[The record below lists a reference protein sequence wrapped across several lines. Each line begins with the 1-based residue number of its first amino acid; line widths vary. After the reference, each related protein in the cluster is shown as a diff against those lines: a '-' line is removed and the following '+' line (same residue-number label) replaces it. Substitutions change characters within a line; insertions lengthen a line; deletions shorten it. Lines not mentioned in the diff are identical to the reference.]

1 MLLNK
6 HIHDVPSLEL
16 YEPLAASYLPN
27 VKLVD
32 IVMLGKKMFD
42 FTSHF
47 RFPGNRGTVLPIFRI
62 KCGTERPLKEI

>member
-1 MLLNK
+1 MTSVHQKQKAGLYLTAS
-6 HIHDVPSLEL
+6 SLEL

-27 VKLVD
+27 VKFVD

-47 RFPGNRGTVLPIFRI
+47 RFSGNRGTILLLFQN
-62 KCGTERPLKEI
+62 KMWN